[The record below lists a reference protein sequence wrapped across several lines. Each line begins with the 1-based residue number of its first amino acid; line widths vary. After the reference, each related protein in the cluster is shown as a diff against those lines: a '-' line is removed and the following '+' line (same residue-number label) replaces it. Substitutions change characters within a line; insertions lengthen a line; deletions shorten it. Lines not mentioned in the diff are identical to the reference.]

1 VLTATRDVLDIAR
14 ECLQALRAATPSA
27 PAAVTYDETNE
38 LHEKRSA
45 GPCPRCGDA
54 LDAFACCWRCE
65 LRLCQTCGTAF
76 LRRPFARECQECLA
90 RLFPA
95 LEVQI

>member
-1 VLTATRDVLDIAR
+1 MATARDALDIAR
-14 ECLQALRAATPSA
+14 EVLQTLRARPPVPPA
-27 PAAVTYDETNE
+27 PYHYYEINE
-38 LHEKRSA
+38 INEKSPV
-45 GPCPRCGDA
+45 GPCPRCGGP
-54 LDAFACCWRCE
+54 LDAFECCWRCE
-65 LRLCQTCGTAF
+65 LRLCQRCGTAF

>member
-1 VLTATRDVLDIAR
+1 MGRWMERVRVVEPPAVAAAPEYAAPKNDI
-14 ECLQALRAATPSA
+14 T
-27 PAAVTYDETNE
+27 T
-38 LHEKRSA
+38 KG
-45 GPCPRCGDA
+45 GPCPQCGNP

-76 LRRPFARECQECLA
+76 LRRPFARECQDCLA

-95 LEVQI
+95 VQVPL

>member
-1 VLTATRDVLDIAR
+1 MATARDALDLAR
-14 ECLQALRAATPSA
+14 EHLQMLRANAPVA
-27 PAAVTYDETNE
+27 PAPYHDYEINE
-38 LHEKRSA
+38 INEKRS
-45 GPCPRCGDA
+45 GSPCPRCGNP

-76 LRRPFARECQECLA
+76 LRRPFARECQECLS

-95 LEVQI
+95 VEVHLW